1 MNHRSEETDVRDAS
15 CYNKEGV
22 LTKKEVFKWSVQA
35 SLVQKGDARSD
46 MFTFGPAR
54 NSKFCL
60 ILAMDP
66 DKSEYLHNQFGV
78 CLYRMSENSADDIAV
93 KVSIAL
99 LDTRDR
105 LHYTCEKIMRDSD
118 RVYATF
124 DCSIFDKHQQI
135 FFRKDML
142 CIHCSMDVEEL
153 LSEDSL
159 DVKDLKMMSY
169 DAADGSRELVEDLKS
184 LLETEKFCDMT
195 LCAGGKEF
203 QVHRSI
209 LGARSPVFA
218 AMFEHETVEKLQ
230 NRVNIEDVD
239 SDVMQ
244 QLLRYIY
251 SGCTDDVTPAVS
263 LSLLA
268 AADKYSLPKLKKMCS
283 HYLCSNLTT
292 DMALNVLTV
301 ANLHGDEDLKEAS
314 IRVVLCNAMRVM
326 KTDDWLTFLRDYS
339 ELANS
344 IILRLAMKK

>member
-1 MNHRSEETDVRDAS
+1 MNRSDEADVKDAAS
-15 CYNKEGV
+15 YSKEGV
-22 LTKKEVFKWSVQA
+22 LTKKEVFKWNVQA
-35 SLVQKGDARSD
+35 SLVQKGNARSD

-66 DKSEYLHNQFGV
+66 DKSDYLTNQFGV
-78 CLYRMSENSADDIAV
+78 CLHRISGNAAEDIAI

-124 DCSIFDKHQQI
+124 DCSIFDRHQQI

-142 CIHCSMDVEEL
+142 CIHCAMDVEEVL
-153 LSEDSL
+153 TEEALYA
-159 DVKDLKMMSY
+159 KDLKMMSH
-169 DAADGSRELVEDLKS
+169 DAVDGSRELVGDLKS
-184 LLETEKFCDMT
+184 LLETEKFSDMT
-195 LCAGGKEF
+195 LCAGGREF
-203 QVHRSI
+203 LVHRSI

-218 AMFEHETVEKLQ
+218 AMFEHETMEKLQ
-230 NRVNIEDVD
+230 NKVNIEDVD
-239 SDVMQ
+239 SDVMH

-251 SGCTDDVTPAVS
+251 SGCTDDVTPALS

-268 AADKYSLPKLKKMCS
+268 AADKYSLPKLKKLCS

-301 ANLHGDEDLKEAS
+301 ANLHEDDDLKEAA
-314 IRVVLCNAMRVM
+314 IRVVLGNAIQVM

-344 IILRLAMKK
+344 IILRLAMRK